1 MKKIID
7 GKRYDTETAT
17 SLGYREFGTFNDHHY
32 VFEELFKTKKGSFFL
47 HYAGGGRSKYAIDVG
62 PNLVGG
68 SSGTRPLSSTE
79 ALEWCENN
87 DIKAEIIEQHFDIE
101 EG

>member
-7 GKRYDTETAT
+7 GKWYNTDTAT
-17 SLGYREFGTFNDHHY
+17 SLGYIEFGTSNDHRY
-32 VFEELFKTKKGSFFL
+32 MLEELYKTKKGSFFL
-47 HYAGGGRSKYAIDVG
+47 YYTGGARSKYAVNEG

-68 SSGTRPLSSTE
+68 SSGIRLLTPEE
-79 ALEWCENN
+79 ALEWCETNN
-87 DIKAEIIEQHFDIE
+87 IKPEIIEQHFDIE